1 MGLVD
6 TLGPILGWL
15 EGSVET
21 DGLAEGWLD
30 GAAET
35 EGGLLGSWPTTGMA
49 VTKIAKS
56 ARIVRNLF
64 MTVSLR
70 YGVLMQS

>member
-6 TLGPILGWL
+6 TLGLILGWL

-21 DGLAEGWLD
+21 EGLAEGWLD

-35 EGGLLGSWPTTGMA
+35 EGGLLGSWLGTPVA
-49 VTKIAKS
+49 VG
-56 ARIVRNLF
+56 L
-64 MTVSLR
+64 
-70 YGVLMQS
+70 VLG